1 MGNESSSKKY
11 KMFRRDPEI
20 VPLFLTAF
28 TCFLTSCGLPETL
41 SAPEPPLKAW
51 FIDVG
56 QGDACLLR
64 SPGGKHYLYDLGN
77 RDSLLSA
84 FLQRQGVD
92 TLEAVLISHPDLDH
106 FGAFAVLDAYP
117 VKRWVLPETKSP
129 DPAWARLTARLDARG
144 AIKETLFQGDTLQW
158 DGRIGVKVLWPPPS
172 FSAADNDLSLVL
184 RVSYGGSSLL
194 LTGDVEAA
202 GESGLLASG
211 LTLRADL
218 LKVAHHGSRT
228 SSALT
233 LLAAV
238 APRFAIISCDSLVYG
253 HPHAETLAG
262 LRRFVPGA
270 GRILRTDVE
279 GTVGFELG
287 EEGVHRIRGKE

>member
-1 MGNESSSKKY
+1 
-11 KMFRRDPEI
+11 MFRRDPEI
-20 VPLFLTAF
+20 VPLFIAAF
-28 TCFLTSCGLPETL
+28 TWFLTSCGLPETL
-41 SAPEPPLKAW
+41 PPPEPPLKTW

-77 RDSLLSA
+77 RDSLLSD
-84 FLQRQGVD
+84 FLRQRGVD

-117 VKRWVLPETKSP
+117 VKRWYLPETKSP
-129 DPAWARLTARLDARG
+129 DPAWARLTERLDARG
-144 AIKETLFQGDTLQW
+144 AKQETLLQGDTLEW

-172 FSAADNDLSLVL
+172 FSADDNDLSLVL
-184 RVSYGGSSLL
+184 RVSYGASSLL

-211 LTLRADL
+211 LALRSDL
-218 LKVAHHGSRT
+218 LKVPHHGSRT
-228 SSALT
+228 SSALP

-238 APRFAIISCDSLVYG
+238 SPRFAVISCDSLVYG

-262 LRRFVPGA
+262 LGHFLPGP
-270 GRILRTDVE
+270 GRVLRTDVE
-279 GTVGFELG
+279 GTVAFELNG
-287 EEGVHRIRGKE
+287 EGLRRVGP